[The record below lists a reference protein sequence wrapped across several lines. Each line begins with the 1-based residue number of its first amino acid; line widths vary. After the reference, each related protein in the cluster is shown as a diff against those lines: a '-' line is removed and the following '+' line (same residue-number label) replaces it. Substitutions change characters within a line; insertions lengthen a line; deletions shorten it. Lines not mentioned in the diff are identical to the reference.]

1 MRKVS
6 TTSAKALEASY
17 AASLLVAKAKKP
29 STIIC
34 EDMLPPPS
42 AVELA
47 EKLQTV
53 CLSEMRKWEQ
63 ILSRKLWN
71 WT

>member
-1 MRKVS
+1 MWKAS

-17 AASLLVAKAKKP
+17 AASLLVAKAKNP
-29 STIIC
+29 SIIC

-42 AVELA
+42 AVVLA

-53 CLSEMRKWEQ
+53 CLSEMRKREQ